1 MENSKVDNRLLRAVL
16 ILIGVFLIIVVLS
29 GLCTNRMSK
38 PVNKV
43 IYYRVNKSTGLYRS
57 YEIDSEMIEI
67 LAVGDELR
75 IPGGKVYPECVTYED
90 PVVST
95 MELCRLYS
103 PKHNRYGWV
112 LLKWL
117 DRMSE

>member
-1 MENSKVDNRLLRAVL
+1 MESSKVGNMLSRAVL

-38 PVNKV
+38 PVSKV

-57 YEIDSEMIEI
+57 YGFDSEMIEI
-67 LAVGDELR
+67 LEVGDRLT
-75 IPGGKVYPECVTYED
+75 IPGGKAYPECVTYED
-90 PVVST
+90 PIVST

-117 DRMSE
+117 DRISD